1 MRKLWGG
8 VHVII
13 ISGAS
18 LNEFD
23 FECCAK
29 ASPSVGGIGI
39 GFSDGVAWHG
49 IATYGDHKPETKPQ
63 ISPYVVADP
72 QSSNSHGESLSTS
85 V

>member
-49 IATYGDHKPETKPQ
+49 IATYGDHKP
-63 ISPYVVADP
+63 
-72 QSSNSHGESLSTS
+72 
-85 V
+85 